1 MFSKAE
7 ASQIRQEFWTTL
19 GQYLRPILSA
29 DGEKVNWINYKTGI
43 KHVYFRMEAE
53 NRVARIAIQ
62 VTHYDTGIQEL
73 FYEQFLEIKTMLE
86 SYLNEEWNW
95 QLHHTDLEG
104 KTISRIYKE
113 LPGTSIFNR
122 DDWPKLISFF
132 KPRIIALDEFW
143 SVGKYS
149 FDDLK

>member
-7 ASQIRQEFWTTL
+7 ASQLRHEFWTTF
-19 GQYLRPILSA
+19 GRYLRPQLSA

-53 NRVARIAIQ
+53 NRLARIGIEI
-62 VTHYDTGIQEL
+62 THYDTGIQEL
-73 FYEQFLEIKTMLE
+73 FYEQFMELKGMLH
-86 SYLNEEWNW
+86 SYLGEEWEW
-95 QLHHTDLEG
+95 QLHHTDIEG

-113 LPGTSIFNR
+113 LPKTSIYNR
-122 DDWPKLISFF
+122 EDWPKLISFF

-149 FDDLK
+149 FDALK

>member
-1 MFSKAE
+1 
-7 ASQIRQEFWTTL
+7 
-19 GQYLRPILSA
+19 
-29 DGEKVNWINYKTGI
+29 
-43 KHVYFRMEAE
+43 MEAE